1 MIHEVPGSGP
11 IVSKK
16 GRIDE
21 AILRRRLRKMRRGE
35 VCYLFPEVP
44 TLGPEANW
52 HGYVQKVEGGS
63 KCKRGFAIQGHRGAS
78 IPDQRYCEVGL
89 EAAVSFA
96 MKTKPRALI
105 VT

>member
-16 GRIDE
+16 GCIDE
-21 AILRRRLRKMRRGE
+21 SILRRRLRKMRRGE

-44 TLGPEANW
+44 ALDPDANW
-52 HGYVQKVEGGS
+52 RGYVQKVEGGS
-63 KCKRGFAIQGHRGAS
+63 RCKRGFAIQGHRGTD
-78 IPDQRYCEVGL
+78 IPDQRYREVGL
-89 EAAVSFA
+89 EAAVGFA

-105 VT
+105 VA